1 MKNRMAAEPSESQW
15 PPSAT
20 IRTLWKL
27 LWHIDVKKDH
37 KGNYDEEIVNSILP
51 NPIMEVDLPDYI
63 SDAGNIVEKGIYA
76 QGSQSKIP
84 TSTGKDWLMNYIIR
98 RDDGEHFYPNIFDDG
113 IADGKKGGELNI
125 QNITS
130 YPLGKRYQVHVVP
143 VPNNKHPMQAEI
155 IQEIQEFF
163 QTQGDQPPMYVYL
176 DTGSDLPEF
185 LPKLEVVFDAYTRAS
200 ESDAAGKP
208 NFGSVKVGA
217 MKPKILYEFS
227 QTKGGKDGITYD
239 AYNEVNPHALSQ
251 FYCKYPVTLESTGKS
266 QTQPYH
272 IDVKMTYIKGNKKF
286 DILEGANT
294 ASGGSMQKVRGMI
307 AHYVKQPPLTNNK
320 KEMMFISKHH
330 GDIGQVLDKDRQILL
345 KSWTDYDKK
354 GSARINTAG
363 GRHCFTSI
371 DQNPIT
377 KNFTTDA
384 DYTMFFKLE
393 GANSKIALIRPL
405 TVNPEAEFEYIKNQ
419 IVSHCN
425 EIAARIKEYN
435 DALPE
440 FRERLPKLLARL
452 GDLFTLPPPEKRDNP
467 SNIYTYVVRKGA
479 QITSTLN
486 CIYNGSPDDI
496 QPILLPSGTQADPT
510 SIQFTGNLL
519 ADKKELYTIE
529 SLFII
534 TERMMLCPI
543 HHVKFNPFD
552 GNTIKPSEVET
563 DLLFTLAYRN
573 KTKIDVGAIWKTIH
587 IDVDPNE
594 RRILRVCRVAD
605 KHTTNWCL
613 DLVKQCHTL
622 MNNWNRD
629 LAKIYLVALN
639 NAVNRAFTTTN
650 IRHIP
655 RTWDDARDVIGLS
668 NIPARNSIDV
678 RFIPPNAPLAGGRET
693 LVYNNTLKDSLIS
706 NTHLSMKAYP
716 KFNQPL
722 TLYNKTLKNLRK
734 PNNRLSM
741 KASPKLNSNAEY
753 KLNLIEEQL
762 KQIDAVI
769 AFYTD
774 MLDLTDKQEIQ
785 DLYSRFFN
793 TLYDKDTLSGGG
805 QPVPMDMN
813 PVQELDIMI
822 NHDTGEEIN
831 IFMTVPLIRYYESSV
846 EQLNILLERLKTLRS
861 DNTRR
866 ERISKISADLE
877 RVRQNINLYY
887 SRELE
892 IEREDANRPDS
903 VEATAETNHGDLS
916 GAADSTDAVLRV
928 LEEAQLSDSN
938 IEKRE
943 EIAEIMEVNENEQFP
958 PQNTTNAN
966 TRKTL
971 KRPRNNNN
979 NNQPRSK
986 RNIISGRKSRYA
998 NNKTY
1003 RKK

>member
-37 KGNYDEEIVNSILP
+37 EGDYDEGTVNSILP
-51 NPIMEVDLPDYI
+51 NPIMEVDLPDYR
-63 SDAGNIVEKGIYA
+63 SDTGVIVAKGISA

-98 RDDGEHFYPNIFDDG
+98 RDDGERFYPNIFNNG
-113 IADGKKGGELNI
+113 IAEGKTGGELNI
-125 QNITS
+125 RQVTS
-130 YPLGKRYQVHVVP
+130 YPLGKQYEVHIVP
-143 VPNNKHPMQAEI
+143 VPSNKHPRQAEI
-155 IQEIQEFF
+155 IQEIQDFF
-163 QTQGDQPPMYVYL
+163 QTQGDQPPMYVYY
-176 DTGSDLPEF
+176 DTGSHLEEF
-185 LPKLEVVFDAYTRAS
+185 LPKLEVVVDAYTRAS
-200 ESDAAGKP
+200 ENDPAGKP
-208 NFGSVKVGA
+208 NFGSVINPA
-217 MKPKILYEFS
+217 MQPKILYELP
-227 QTKGGKDGITYD
+227 QTKGLTYD

-251 FYCKYPVTLESTGKS
+251 FYCKYPVTLISEGKS
-266 QTQPYH
+266 KTQDYH
-272 IDVKMTYIKGNKKF
+272 IDVKMTYIKDDKKF
-286 DILEGANT
+286 DIVEGSNT
-294 ASGGSMQKVRGMI
+294 AGSVRKQKGRGKK
-307 AHYVKQPPLTNNK
+307 AHNTTPPVENNE
-320 KEMMFISKHH
+320 KEMTFISKHH
-330 GDIGQVLDKDRQILL
+330 GDIGQILDKDRQILL
-345 KSWTDYDKK
+345 KGWTDYDKI
-354 GSARINTAG
+354 GSKPINTAG
-363 GRHCFTSI
+363 GRHCFASI

-393 GANSKIALIRPL
+393 GNDSKIALIRPL
-405 TVNPEAEFEYIKNQ
+405 KKDPDADFKYVKGQ
-419 IVSHCN
+419 VVSHCN

-440 FRERLPKLLARL
+440 FRERLPKLLASL
-452 GDLFTLPPPEKRDNP
+452 GDLFTLPPPQPRDNP

-519 ADKKELYTIE
+519 ADKKELYKIE

-534 TERMMLCPI
+534 AERRMLCPI

-563 DLLFTLAYRN
+563 DLLFTLAFDGNQN
-573 KTKIDVGAIWKTIH
+573 KIEVNRIWKTINLY
-587 IDVDPNE
+587 VDPNARTMRE
-594 RRILRVCRVAD
+594 SVLCRIAP
-605 KHTTNWCL
+605 KHTGYWCL

-622 MNNWNRD
+622 MNNWNSN

-639 NAVNRAFTTTN
+639 NAVNRAYDTTN

-655 RTWDDARDVIGLS
+655 QTWIDARDVAGLP
-668 NIPARNSIDV
+668 NIPARNEIDV
-678 RFIPPNAPLAGGRET
+678 AFIPPNAPLAGGRET
-693 LVYNNTLKDSLIS
+693 LVYNNTINDSLIS
-706 NTHLSMKAYP
+706 NTRLSMKAHP

-722 TLYNKTLKNLRK
+722 TRYNKTLKNLRK

-741 KASPKLNSNAEY
+741 KASPVNKLNSNAEY
-753 KLNLIEEQL
+753 QLNLIEEEL

-769 AFYTD
+769 VFYTD
-774 MLDLTDKQEIQ
+774 MLDLTDKQEIR

-822 NHDTGEEIN
+822 NHDTGEKIN

-861 DNTRR
+861 DNRRR

-887 SRELE
+887 NRELE
-892 IEREDANRPDS
+892 IEREYANRPDS
-903 VEATAETNHGDLS
+903 AEATAGTDHGDLL
-916 GAADSTDAVLRV
+916 GAADSTDAILRV
-928 LEEAQLSDSN
+928 LAEARLSDSN
-938 IEKRE
+938 LEKMRE
-943 EIAEIMEVNENEQFP
+943 RREKARIFT
-958 PQNTTNAN
+958 PQNITNVN
-966 TRKTL
+966 TRKTI
-971 KRPRNNNN
+971 KRSINTSNISNNII
-979 NNQPRSK
+979 QPRSK

>member
-1 MKNRMAAEPSESQW
+1 MAAEPSESQW

-37 KGNYDEEIVNSILP
+37 KENYDEEIVNSILP

-98 RDDGEHFYPNIFDDG
+98 RDDGERFYPNIFDDG
-113 IADGKKGGELNI
+113 IAEGKTGGELNI
-125 QNITS
+125 CQVTS

-143 VPNNKHPMQAEI
+143 VPRNEHTSQAEI
-155 IQEIQEFF
+155 IQEIQDFF
-163 QTQGDQPPMYVYL
+163 QTQGDQPPMYVYF
-176 DTGSDLPEF
+176 DTGADLPEF

-208 NFGSVKVGA
+208 NFGSVKVDA

-266 QTQPYH
+266 ETQPYH
-272 IDVKMTYIKGNKKF
+272 IDVTMTYIKDDKKF
-286 DILEGANT
+286 DIVEGANT
-294 ASGGSMQKVRGMI
+294 ASGGRNQKVRGKV
-307 AHYVKQPPLTNNK
+307 AHNSKPPPPLTDHQ
-320 KEMMFISKHH
+320 KEMTFISKHH
-330 GDIGQVLDKDRQILL
+330 GDIGQILDKDRQILL
-345 KSWTDYDKK
+345 KGWTDYDKI
-354 GSARINTAG
+354 GSKPINTAG
-363 GRHCFTSI
+363 GRHCFASI

-377 KNFTTDA
+377 KNFTTGA

-440 FRERLPKLLARL
+440 FRERLPKLLASL
-452 GDLFTLPPPEKRDNP
+452 GDLFTLPPPQPRDNP

-519 ADKKELYTIE
+519 ADKKELYKIE

-534 TERMMLCPI
+534 AERRMLCPI

-563 DLLFTLAYRN
+563 DLLFTLAFGGN
-573 KTKIDVGAIWKTIH
+573 QGKIEVNRIWKTINLY
-587 IDVDPNE
+587 VDPKG
-594 RRILRVCRVAD
+594 RTMRDIVCRLGS
-605 KHTTNWCL
+605 KHKTFWCL

-622 MNNWNRD
+622 MNNWNSN

-639 NAVNRAFTTTN
+639 NAVKIAFTTTN

-655 RTWDDARDVIGLS
+655 QTWIDARDVAGLP

-678 RFIPPNAPLAGGRET
+678 RFIPPNALLAGGRET

-706 NTHLSMKAYP
+706 NTHLSMKAHP

-722 TLYNKTLKNLRK
+722 TRYNKTLKNLRK

-741 KASPKLNSNAEY
+741 KASPVNKLNSNAEY
-753 KLNLIEEQL
+753 QLNLIEEEL

-769 AFYTD
+769 VFYTD
-774 MLDLTDKQEIQ
+774 MLDLTDKQEIR

-822 NHDTGEEIN
+822 NHDTGEKIN

-861 DNTRR
+861 DNRRR
-866 ERISKISADLE
+866 ERIFVISAQLE

-903 VEATAETNHGDLS
+903 VEAPVETNHGDLL
-916 GAADSTDAVLRV
+916 GDAESTEALLRV
-928 LEEAQLSDSN
+928 LREARLSDSN
-938 IEKRE
+938 LEKME
-943 EIAEIMEVNENEQFP
+943 EMRRISRTHHVNEI
-958 PQNTTNAN
+958 TTHVNN
-966 TRKTL
+966 RKT
-971 KRPRNNNN
+971 RNNNN

-986 RNIISGRKSRYA
+986 KPRISGRKSRYS
-998 NNKTY
+998 NNTY